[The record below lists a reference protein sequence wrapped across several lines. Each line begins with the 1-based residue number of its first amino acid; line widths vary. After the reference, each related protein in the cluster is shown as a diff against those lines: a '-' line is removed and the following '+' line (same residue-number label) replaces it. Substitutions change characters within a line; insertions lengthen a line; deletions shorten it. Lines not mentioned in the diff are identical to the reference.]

1 MNNVTNA
8 SGHLAGPPVC
18 PVSHSTQSVPLCT
31 VDGFTVWRCPESAV
45 DFVWPAPDSQTLKQL
60 YDREDW
66 FESGERGGYADYDAQ
81 TAPSL
86 PLVAEI
92 LNRYELT
99 SGKELA
105 ILDVGCGYGN
115 HLALAAQQGWKCFG
129 IEPSLHA
136 RSMAQQ
142 RLGEQATIVEN
153 AEELLPKR
161 FDVVLM
167 LEVIE
172 HLSDPYHLFFTLFGK
187 NVIGSETLV
196 VLSTPNARSVDAVTN
211 PASWAYRHPP
221 SHLVFYSAKAL
232 QLLFQKLLFKKID
245 IRGIVAQQAETI
257 ASYPDEVASI
267 NDGLGNFLGVLVEAT
282 ASDFKEFMH
291 ERYVPGAYWK
301 LTEYEHFPRYS
312 LAAQFAKDA
321 KALDFGCGTG
331 YGTAMLSRHA
341 QTVVGLDIAGEA
353 IEWAR
358 ATHRHPN
365 IQFDLRSDLGHGLE
379 QSTFDLVTCFE
390 MIEHVDHA
398 MQIATV
404 TSIASLLK
412 PSGKLVISTP
422 DPAFTAPYGHNPYH
436 LREMNEAQFKELL
449 HSAFKHVVLLKQWV
463 RPSIMIAEQS
473 IPEQTV
479 AQFGPV
485 SQQRPSDAPVGFVAI
500 CSNQPIAP
508 IPPMCLFDISIDF
521 NRSVLDTEQHAN
533 RLRFSNYQQSE
544 AIKDLKS
551 SRQWME
557 SLSQSWETAASQK
570 DLQIAEVETAKEWH
584 FNQSQTWQDLASRHG
599 YTIDTLDAQN
609 KALDS
614 AKEWHSSQSQA
625 WQNLASQHSQS
636 IVAIEAQNR
645 ELQTAN
651 DWHASQSQAWQD
663 LASKHSQSIVALD
676 AQSRELQTAND
687 WHASQSQAWQ
697 DLASKHSQSIVALD
711 AQNAELQ
718 SAKQWHASQSQSWQE
733 LSAQHGQT
741 IRTLEITN
749 QTLAHQLQQH
759 ETTLDTI
766 RKHWA
771 MRLVNRV
778 FKKRFF

>member
-1 MNNVTNA
+1 MNNVSSA
-8 SGHLAGPPVC
+8 PPPAAAPPIC
-18 PVSHSTQSVPLCT
+18 PVSHSAQSIPLCT

-45 DFVWPAPDSQTLKQL
+45 DFVWPPPDSRTLQQL

-66 FESGERGGYADYDAQ
+66 FESGERGGYADYDVQ

-86 PLVAEI
+86 PLVSEI
-92 LNRYELT
+92 LSRYEQT
-99 SGKELA
+99 DQTAGKELA

-142 RLGEQATIVEN
+142 RLAEQATIVAT
-153 AEELLPKR
+153 AEDLLPKR

-187 NVIGSETLV
+187 NVIGPETLV
-196 VLSTPNARSVDAVTN
+196 VLSTPNARSADAIAT
-211 PASWAYRHPP
+211 PATWAYRHPP

-232 QLLFQKLLFKKID
+232 QALFQKLLFKHID
-245 IRGIVAQQAETI
+245 IRGIVAQESKAA
-257 ASYPDEVASI
+257 ASYSDEAASI
-267 NDGLGNFLGVLVEAT
+267 NDGLGNFLGLLVEAK

-301 LTEYEHFPRYS
+301 LTEYEHFPRYTM
-312 LAAQFAKDA
+312 AAQFAKDA

-341 QTVVGLDIAGEA
+341 SSVVGLDIASDA

-463 RPSIMIAEQS
+463 RPSIMLAEQS
-473 IPEQTV
+473 IPGQTLTHFGSVSEQPPT
-479 AQFGPV
+479 
-485 SQQRPSDAPVGFVAI
+485 DAPVGFVAI

-508 IPPMCLFDISIDF
+508 ISPTCLFDVAIDF

-533 RLRFSNYQQSE
+533 RLRFANYEQTE
-544 AIKDLKS
+544 VIKDLKKS
-551 SRQWME
+551 LLWME
-557 SLSQSWETAASQK
+557 SLSKSWEVSASEKDRQIETAHADFHHQLVEAHS
-570 DLQIAEVETAKEWH
+570 QIALRD
-584 FNQSQTWQDLASRHG
+584 SQNA
-599 YTIDTLDAQN
+599 
-609 KALDS
+609 
-614 AKEWHSSQSQA
+614 
-625 WQNLASQHSQS
+625 
-636 IVAIEAQNR
+636 
-645 ELQTAN
+645 ELQSAN
-651 DWHASQSQAWQD
+651 QWHASQSQSWQD
-663 LASKHSQSIVALD
+663 LA
-676 AQSRELQTAND
+676 AQHGQT
-687 WHASQSQAWQ
+687 
-697 DLASKHSQSIVALD
+697 ITTLD

-718 SAKQWHASQSQSWQE
+718 SAAQWHASQSHSWQDLAAQHGQTITTLDAQNAELHSAKQWHASQSQSWQE